1 MKFSFLQAVFARGD
15 RNIHDTIL
23 RFAAGDNLSKVMNE
37 SPVNLSFYALRE
49 RGEEELF
56 PWDFIKGNISKDR
69 LYKRFQAAL
78 AKLG

>member
-1 MKFSFLQAVFARGD
+1 
-15 RNIHDTIL
+15 
-23 RFAAGDNLSKVMNE
+23 MNE

-69 LYKRFQAAL
+69 LTKGPGGAGKAITYQIFYLLRIQIQIYS
-78 AKLG
+78 